1 MNKYNN
7 DIDLINTSEMYSEM
21 QRLHQIHQFGTV
33 VNSEVPFW
41 MNKDMYDDM
50 QNVSNITNDN
60 FDLLNKNRTSKV
72 YFDSTDSKD
81 YSNSYFQPAGDLEES
96 KQHNIHSFENISTEK
111 INNYLMTI
119 VSGEEY
125 PYECELGT
133 MCSAG
138 SLIVNL
144 HQLIEMA
151 NDGSYNIITAQCF
164 NPEMIAISFQ
174 QFNKKNNKYY

>member
-1 MNKYNN
+1 
-7 DIDLINTSEMYSEM
+7 
-21 QRLHQIHQFGTV
+21 
-33 VNSEVPFW
+33 
-41 MNKDMYDDM
+41 
-50 QNVSNITNDN
+50 
-60 FDLLNKNRTSKV
+60 
-72 YFDSTDSKD
+72 
-81 YSNSYFQPAGDLEES
+81 
-96 KQHNIHSFENISTEK
+96 
-111 INNYLMTI
+111 MTI

-125 PYECELGT
+125 LYECELGT

-151 NDGSYNIITAQCF
+151 NDDSYNIITAEYS